1 MTHYNKIIL
10 SSVDSYS
17 SIKYPLVNIMEFQ
30 RKPIHQSG
38 TLAGISTFKHFQVQ
52 IPVQVNF
59 HFVYTL
65 TLSTKWD
72 L

>member
-1 MTHYNKIIL
+1 
-10 SSVDSYS
+10 
-17 SIKYPLVNIMEFQ
+17 MEFQ
-30 RKPIHQSG
+30 RKTIHQSG

-52 IPVQVNF
+52 IQVNF